1 MQWKNTLQGFL
12 PQDTPANNLAK
23 LKTLDIY
30 VARKYI

>member
-1 MQWKNTLQGFL
+1 M

-30 VARKYI
+30 VASKQNEEIMLK